1 MKKITVGAMLL
12 SMMFVGVKA
21 QSLKSPDGKF
31 EMNFQLK
38 QGVPYY
44 NLKYNGAVV
53 VEDSKLG
60 LRLFKDSA
68 IKFAS
73 EIAKAEDAKFDLNNG
88 FTKTDEKRDSKNETW
103 QPVLGEKK
111 NYTNHYN
118 ELAVT
123 LDQSSTSR
131 SIVVK
136 FRLFNDG
143 LGFRYE
149 FPQQKNL
156 NYFVIREEDSEIDFP
171 TDMKA
176 WWIVADYDS
185 QEYQYQETKISEI
198 PAQWDKAFDANA
210 SQALVKNAVQS
221 PLMLKKEGKD
231 PLYVNVAEAAVLD
244 YPASHLEVD
253 AQNFKFKT
261 HLTADRQ
268 GAKGYIQTPSVTP
281 WRTIIVSPKAEEV
294 MESKMI
300 FNLNEPTKY
309 TDTSYIHPTKYMG
322 VWWEMIIGKSQWA
335 YSTAENVHL
344 DKTDF
349 SKLTPNGKHAANNTK
364 VKEYIDFA
372 AENGFQGL
380 LIEGWNAGWEDWFG
394 HSKEFVFDFITPYPD
409 FDIKMLNDY
418 AHSKGIK
425 LIMHHETS
433 GSATNYERWSDK
445 AFQLMNKYGYD
456 AVKTGYVGDI
466 IPRGEHHYSQW
477 TINHYYRIAEK
488 ANQYKIMVNSHESVR
503 PTGES
508 RTYPNYISA
517 EAARGTEYEAFGGNK
532 PDHQTVLPFTRWMGG
547 SMDYTPGIFQ
557 TKLDYYFP
565 GDKRFVKTTL
575 AKQLALYVTMY
586 MPLQMAADL
595 PENYKKHMDAFQF
608 IKDVAADWDDTKIL
622 SAEPGDYVITARKA
636 KGTENWF
643 VGGITDENKRE
654 YTVDFS
660 FLDKGKKYEITVYED
675 GKDAD
680 YIDNPQS
687 YNIYKKQITSKSKL
701 NFKMARSGG
710 FAISVK
716 PVN

>member
-1 MKKITVGAMLL
+1 MKKITVGALLL
-12 SMMFVGVKA
+12 SMMFAGVNA

-31 EMNFQLK
+31 EMDFQLK

-44 NLKYNGAVV
+44 NLKYNGKTV

-60 LRLFKDSA
+60 LRLFKDTSV
-68 IKFAS
+68 KFAS
-73 EIAKAEDAKFDLNNG
+73 EIAKPEDAKFDLNNG
-88 FTKTDEKRDSKNETW
+88 FTKVDEKRDSKNETW

-111 NYTNHYN
+111 NYINQYN

-123 LDQSSTSR
+123 LNQASTDR

-156 NYFVIREEDSEIDFP
+156 NYFVIREEDSEVDFP

-176 WWIVADYDS
+176 WWMVADYDS
-185 QEYQYQETKISEI
+185 QEYQYQETKVSEI
-198 PAQWDKAFDANA
+198 PGRWAKAMDANT
-210 SQALVKNAVQS
+210 SQKLIKNAVQS
-221 PLMLKKEGKD
+221 PLMLKKEGKE
-231 PLYVNVAEAAVLD
+231 PLYINVAEAAVLN
-244 YPASHLEVD
+244 YPVSHLEVD
-253 AQNFKFKT
+253 AQDFKFKT

-294 MESKMI
+294 MASKML

-335 YSTAENVHL
+335 YSTEENVHIG
-344 DKTDF
+344 KTDF

-380 LIEGWNAGWEDWFG
+380 LIEGWNVGWEDWFG

-409 FDIKMLNDY
+409 FDIKMLNEY

-433 GSATNYERWSDK
+433 GSATNYERWADQ
-445 AFQLMNKYGYD
+445 AFQLMKKYGYD

-488 ANQYKIMVNSHESVR
+488 ANEYKIMVNSHESVR

-517 EAARGTEYEAFGGNK
+517 EAARGTEYEAFGGNNA
-532 PDHQTVLPFTRWMGG
+532 DHQTILPFTRWMGG

-575 AKQLALYVTMY
+575 VKQLALYVTMY

-622 SAEPGDYVITARKA
+622 SAEPGDYVVTARKA

-660 FLDKGKKYEITVYED
+660 FLDKGRKYEAVIYED

-680 YIDNPQS
+680 YINNPQS
-687 YNIYKKQITSKSKL
+687 YNIYKKEINSKSKI

-710 FAISVK
+710 FAISIRPAK
-716 PVN
+716 